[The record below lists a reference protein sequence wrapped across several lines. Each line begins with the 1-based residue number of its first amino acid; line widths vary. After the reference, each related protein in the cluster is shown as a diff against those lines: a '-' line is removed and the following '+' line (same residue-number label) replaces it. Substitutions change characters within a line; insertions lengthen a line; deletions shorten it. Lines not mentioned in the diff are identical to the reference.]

1 MSKFVDEVKR
11 ALVELR
17 KRDKALELFGAAAH
31 GYQLNPVLTPAK
43 LEKVERTWSFETPTD
58 YREFLLELG
67 NGGAGPYYGVFQL
80 GEIDDGFGTTKWKKW
95 KLEPKKKF
103 PHRKAWNDRAL
114 LFRSAP
120 DAKDQDAYD
129 RWLDSDAR
137 EADFSR
143 YVKGV
148 GVDRGCIPLCHEGC
162 ALRDW
167 LVVTGP
173 EAGTVWHDASA
184 DEAGISPL
192 QLGKKQRVSFS
203 EWYLDWLRRSLR
215 SKKR

>member
-1 MSKFVDEVKR
+1 MAKFVEEVKR
-11 ALVELR
+11 GLVELR
-17 KRDKALELFGAAAH
+17 KRDRALKLFGAATH
-31 GYQLNPVLTPAK
+31 RYHLNPVLTPAR
-43 LEKVERTWSFETPTD
+43 LEKVERTWSFETPSD

-67 NGGAGPYYGVFQL
+67 NGGAGPYYGIFQL
-80 GEIDDGFGTTKWKKW
+80 GEIDDGFGYTKWKNW

-120 DAKDQDAYD
+120 DD

-184 DEAGISPL
+184 DEAGISPI
-192 QLGKKQRVSFS
+192 QLGKKKRVSFS
-203 EWYLDWLRRSLR
+203 EWYLDWLQRSLR